1 MPTPARRRRCRT
13 ALAVVVS
20 AAWLGLAVVAEAADA
35 VDGRASAGP
44 EAEGDVGAATATPDP
59 APAPG
64 RAEAEAIEEEAP
76 SPAPAV
82 DDGDGAG
89 PEAEGATE
97 EPGPEVMEEEAY
109 DPWAGIDRNGRIPRV
124 PLPSDIEHPE
134 RWRYIPEGRIKPGNI
149 FQRFLVSSF
158 IAPFVFNNQD
168 VGTGF
173 GIGFT
178 DIDFRHQRRREFAGI
193 FLSYTTRGQQQYGIA
208 WRRMLKTRD
217 LPTGGVIQ
225 EERSFV
231 IARASYSK
239 TLTRRFF
246 GFGPDTIPQQQSS
259 YLDEAIEFAL
269 GIAYSLPK
277 PFDDFVAEARI
288 DAEAHQLG
296 SGTVQGAFDMRFLYP
311 ETFRAFQDWNFG
323 NLGVELRWD
332 TRDSQRNPYE
342 GHALGARVDAL
353 LAQTGGNVGAVFTL
367 FGSKVFRVPGLFH
380 DGGDPFE
387 AHPPTD
393 TIAVGMFTQASTGTV
408 PFYLLPTL
416 GGRDTL
422 RGYIAGRW
430 RDRAAWHG
438 SVEYRFW
445 VIPRGIPVTRNVRIE
460 RIGLAA
466 FYDVGAVS
474 PTWPDIFSS
483 TVSQSYGFGLRVG
496 LERAAVFRL
505 DFGFSPEDFNFIA
518 AFGIPF

>member
-1 MPTPARRRRCRT
+1 MTTCARSGARVAAGLCVAVLLAGGPT
-13 ALAVVVS
+13 
-20 AAWLGLAVVAEAADA
+20 AAGAEAAPP
-35 VDGRASAGP
+35 VRVES
-44 EAEGDVGAATATPDP
+44 P
-59 APAPG
+59 A
-64 RAEAEAIEEEAP
+64 EEAP
-76 SPAPAV
+76 DSEAPAGEAPAEAASP
-82 DDGDGAG
+82 GDEATAPGAEDAAEDE
-89 PEAEGATE
+89 PDEEAEE
-97 EPGPEVMEEEAY
+97 EPPY

-124 PLPSDIEHPE
+124 PLPPDIEHPE

-149 FQRFLVSSF
+149 FQRFLISSF
-158 IAPFVFNNQD
+158 IAPFVFNNSD

-173 GIGFT
+173 GVGFT

-193 FLSYTTRGQQQYGIA
+193 FLSYTTKGQQQYGIV

-225 EERSFV
+225 EERSYV
-231 IARASYSK
+231 VARASYRK

-246 GFGPDTIPQQQSS
+246 GFGPDTQEFDESS
-259 YLDEAIEFAL
+259 YLDEAIEVGL
-269 GIAYSLPK
+269 GIAYSLPS
-277 PFDDFVAEARI
+277 PLDDFVVEARI

-296 SGTVQGAFDMRFLYP
+296 SGTVQGAFDMRDRYP
-311 ETFRAFQDWNFG
+311 LTFRGFQDWNFG
-323 NLGVELRWD
+323 DLVLETRWD
-332 TRDSQRNPYE
+332 TRDSQRNPYS
-342 GHALGARVDAL
+342 GHAIGARVDAL
-353 LAQTGGNVGAVFTL
+353 LAQTGGHVGAVFTV
-367 FGSKVFRVPGLFH
+367 FGTKVFRVPGLLH

-393 TIAVGMFTQASTGTV
+393 TLAFGLFTQASTGVV

-422 RGYIAGRW
+422 RGFIEGRW
-430 RDRAAWHG
+430 RDRSAWHG
-438 SVEYRFW
+438 SAEYRFW
-445 VIPRGIPVTRNVRIE
+445 VIPRGIPITRNVRIE

-483 TVSQSYGFGLRVG
+483 TVSHSYGAGVRIG

-505 DFGFSPEDFNFIA
+505 DFGFSTERFNFIA
-518 AFGIPF
+518 AFGMPF

>member
-1 MPTPARRRRCRT
+1 MTTWTRSPARVAAGLLVA
-13 ALAVVVS
+13 ALLTGGPPAS
-20 AAWLGLAVVAEAADA
+20 GAEAAAPSGGEAAAEEEPGSASDSPAQENATEETSAEEESSERTPAEAASPDA
-35 VDGRASAGP
+35 EATKP
-44 EAEGDVGAATATPDP
+44 EAEDP
-59 APAPG
+59 ADGGDP
-64 RAEAEAIEEEAP
+64 EDEEQGEAP
-76 SPAPAV
+76 
-82 DDGDGAG
+82 
-89 PEAEGATE
+89 
-97 EPGPEVMEEEAY
+97 Y
-109 DPWAGIDRNGRIPRV
+109 DPWAGIERNGRIPRV
-124 PLPSDIEHPE
+124 PLPPDIEHPE

-158 IAPFVFNNQD
+158 IAPFVFNNSD

-193 FLSYTTRGQQQYGIA
+193 FLSYTTKGQQQYGIA

-225 EERSFV
+225 EERSYV
-231 IARASYSK
+231 VARASYRK

-246 GFGPDTIPQQQSS
+246 GFGPDTQEFDESS
-259 YLDEAIEFAL
+259 YLDEAIEVGV
-269 GIAYSLPK
+269 GIAWSLPS
-277 PFDDFVAEARI
+277 PLDDFVVEARI

-296 SGTVQGAFDMRFLYP
+296 SGTVQGAFDMRDRYP
-311 ETFRAFQDWNFG
+311 ATFREFQDWNFG
-323 NLGVELRWD
+323 NLALETRWD
-332 TRDSQRNPYE
+332 TRDSQRNPYS
-342 GHALGARVDAL
+342 GHAVGARVDAL
-353 LAQTGGNVGAVFTL
+353 LAQTGGNVGAVFTA
-367 FGSKVFRVPGLFH
+367 FGTKVFRVPGLFH

-393 TIAVGMFTQASTGTV
+393 TVAFGLFTQASTGVV

-422 RGYIAGRW
+422 RGFIEGRW

-438 SVEYRFW
+438 SAEYRFW
-445 VIPRGIPVTRNVRIE
+445 VIPRGVPITRNIRIE

-483 TVSQSYGFGLRVG
+483 RVSHSYGAGVRIG

-505 DFGFSPEDFNFIA
+505 DFGFSTERFNFIA
-518 AFGIPF
+518 AFGMPF